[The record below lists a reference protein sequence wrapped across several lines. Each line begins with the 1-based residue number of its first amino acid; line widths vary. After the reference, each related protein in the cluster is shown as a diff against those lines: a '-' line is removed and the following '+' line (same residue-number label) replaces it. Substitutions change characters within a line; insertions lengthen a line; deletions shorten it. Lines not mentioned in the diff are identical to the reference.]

1 MQRFARHVWVL
12 TAMAF
17 SSPGFIGAQTALHVD
32 ARAEPGGDGSSWESA
47 FDDLQAAI
55 EASEALLDPV
65 EIWIAGGTYVP
76 SRPQLQGE
84 ARSVT
89 FELGGGV
96 SLLGGF
102 EGTEEAPAQRDPRAP
117 RTIFSGDLLGDD
129 QPDFGL
135 RGDNAYHVL
144 TIHGSSSPVLIER
157 ITLTGGNAGGS
168 LPAGIGP
175 KGGGAIVLSGAVGP
189 VFRNVR
195 FIENEADTGG
205 GLSTPLSCQLE
216 SCLFQKNRATGSSGQ
231 GGAIR
236 VEAVSQAVSA
246 VNTVFVGNEAWS
258 GGVVSTVY
266 AGFVAANCTFVGNH
280 AQNLIGGVLVEGPS
294 GFLAL
299 NNCILWGNGD
309 SSGSGEGAQ
318 VWAPFL
324 GSPSAF
330 VESSCV
336 QGWTGSIGGSGNTG
350 ANPLFADELGADGI
364 PASGDES
371 FRLVPDSPCV
381 DAGRNAIQVH
391 LFWPQLDELPLLDGC
406 GRVRIADGNRD
417 GSSIVDMGAYERQP
431 RAVRAPAIPGTV
443 IVR

>member
-1 MQRFARHVWVL
+1 MQRFTRYLRLL
-12 TAMAF
+12 TAMTLF
-17 SSPGFIGAQTALHVD
+17 SLGFIHAQTVLHVD
-32 ARAEPGGDGSSWESA
+32 AGAQPGGDGSSWGSA
-47 FDDLQAAI
+47 FDDLQPAI

-65 EIWIAGGTYVP
+65 EIWITGGTYVP
-76 SRPQLQGE
+76 TRTQVETEP
-84 ARSVT
+84 RSVT
-89 FELGGGV
+89 FEIASGV

-102 EGTEEAPAQRDPRAP
+102 EGTEDAPDQRDPLAQH
-117 RTIFSGDLLGDD
+117 TILSGDLFGDD

-135 RGDNAYHVL
+135 RSDNAYHVL

-168 LPAGIGP
+168 LPAGIGH

-189 VFRNVR
+189 VFRKVR

-216 SCLFQKNRATGSSGQ
+216 SCLFQKNRATGDSGQ

-236 VEAVSQAVSA
+236 VEAVSQAISA
-246 VNTVFVGNEAWS
+246 VNTLFVGNEAWS

-280 AQNLIGGVLVEGPS
+280 AQNLIGGVLVEGPA

-336 QGWTGSIGGSGNTG
+336 QGWTGSIGGAGNTG
-350 ANPLFADELGADGI
+350 ADPLFADELGADGI

-371 FRLVPDSPCV
+371 FRLTPNSPCI

-391 LFWPQLDELPLLDGC
+391 IFWPQLDELSALDYR

-417 GSSIVDMGAYERQP
+417 GSSIVDMGVFELQP
-431 RAVRAPAIPGTV
+431 RVVRAPTISGTV
-443 IVR
+443 TVR